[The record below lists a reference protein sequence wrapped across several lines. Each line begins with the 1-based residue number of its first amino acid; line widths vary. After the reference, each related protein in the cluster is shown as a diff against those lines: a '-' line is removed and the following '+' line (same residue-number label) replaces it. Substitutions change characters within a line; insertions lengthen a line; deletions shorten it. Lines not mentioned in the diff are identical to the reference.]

1 MRVLAGGRQVFCYP
15 REGSR
20 ECGEGE
26 GDCSL
31 DSDCSG
37 SLVCGTDNCLQQ
49 FSKSGERWGPGD
61 DCCTRWPR
69 SIIQGVLYARP
80 PPSLIILCTRPFI
93 NYCNLDFYRVLGFK
107 FWGWQAKKHTLYD
120 TRIIFIFFIN
130 LKIYISHVN

>member
-1 MRVLAGGRQVFCYP
+1 MFSGTLCNILVVTLIISATT

-37 SLVCGTDNCLQQ
+37 SLVCGTDNCLAQ

-61 DCCTRWPR
+61 DCCTRWPGMVIGNKR
-69 SIIQGVLYARP
+69 LKEKKDRP
-80 PPSLIILCTRPFI
+80 KP
-93 NYCNLDFYRVLGFK
+93 N
-107 FWGWQAKKHTLYD
+107 
-120 TRIIFIFFIN
+120 
-130 LKIYISHVN
+130 VNSPLHQ

>member
-1 MRVLAGGRQVFCYP
+1 MGLEVRGNLEIGNKATGRRQEGIYPTP

-37 SLVCGTDNCLQQ
+37 SLVCGTDNCLEQ

-61 DCCTRWPR
+61 DCCTRWADRMIP
-69 SIIQGVLYARP
+69 
-80 PPSLIILCTRPFI
+80 
-93 NYCNLDFYRVLGFK
+93 D
-107 FWGWQAKKHTLYD
+107 
-120 TRIIFIFFIN
+120 
-130 LKIYISHVN
+130 